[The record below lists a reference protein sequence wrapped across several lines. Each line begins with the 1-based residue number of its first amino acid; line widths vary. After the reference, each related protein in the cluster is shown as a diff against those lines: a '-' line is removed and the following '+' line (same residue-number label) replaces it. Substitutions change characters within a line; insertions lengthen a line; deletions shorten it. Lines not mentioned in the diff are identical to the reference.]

1 MRTKPEDGAR
11 AARRVTP
18 GSWSL
23 TRKWFQLIG
32 RGSGLLGAALFLLM
46 PVATAQPAALHLE
59 LLAPEVIRPGDRVSL
74 RLIVTPAGDE
84 AMLITP
90 TSEGA
95 AVVVAR
101 GRLQRRDGTV
111 DGERLVVQV
120 PIIAQDAGHALVRVH
135 VETYLCEGERC
146 RAIEADAELALDVVR
161 AP

>member
-1 MRTKPEDGAR
+1 MRT
-11 AARRVTP
+11 
-18 GSWSL
+18 SFL
-23 TRKWFQLIG
+23 C
-32 RGSGLLGAALFLLM
+32 AALFILA
-46 PVATAQPAALHLE
+46 PIATAQPAALHLE

-111 DGERLVVQV
+111 DGDRLVVQV
-120 PIIAQDAGHALVRVH
+120 PIIARDAGHALVRVH
-135 VETYLCEGERC
+135 VETYSCEGERC
-146 RAIEADAELALDVVR
+146 RAIAADADVALDVVR